1 MSRWQNFLNSLSTRG
16 GAILMLFAICVVG
29 MVVILHM
36 IHHGEE
42 SSMFA
47 GAVLGTFSAFSGALL
62 LALKG
67 SSEASATAS
76 SGPGGPTVTASTTP
90 TANPPVPETNERS
103 Q

>member
-1 MSRWQNFLNSLSTRG
+1 MNRWQNFLNSLSTRG
-16 GAILMLFAICVVG
+16 GAIFLLFAVCIAG
-29 MVVILHM
+29 ILVILHM

-42 SSMFA
+42 GSMFA
-47 GAVLGTFSAFSGALL
+47 GAVMSTFSSFSGALL

-90 TANPPVPETNERS
+90 TANPTVPEKK
-103 Q
+103 